1 MCAGGTN
8 SCDHSNLVPCL
19 GLYSKHIR
27 CKFMINTQKGCIFVA
42 PCEHPNLIP
51 CVGLHIASM
60 HAGLH
65 ASMPR
70 IPPIPQTKNYG
81 TKCLFFWR
89 VIQNSYY
96 EYTQYWKAC
105 IQLVKKNVK
114 FVIIMG
120 DDTWCHY
127 SSYKNI

>member
-51 CVGLHIASM
+51 CVGLYIASM
-60 HAGLH
+60 HAGLLACTLACH
-65 ASMPR
+65 
-70 IPPIPQTKNYG
+70 
-81 TKCLFFWR
+81 
-89 VIQNSYY
+89 
-96 EYTQYWKAC
+96 EYHQFLK
-105 IQLVKKNVK
+105 QK
-114 FVIIMG
+114 IMG
-120 DDTWCHY
+120 RSAFFLEGGQKTATMNSLHLYIHIRSTKHEYYNWW
-127 SSYKNI
+127 KKM